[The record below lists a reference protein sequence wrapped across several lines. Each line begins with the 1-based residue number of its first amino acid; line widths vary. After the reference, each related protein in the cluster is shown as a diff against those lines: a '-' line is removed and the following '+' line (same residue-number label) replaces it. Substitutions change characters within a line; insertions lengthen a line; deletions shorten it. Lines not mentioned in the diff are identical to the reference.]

1 MSSSSSLSS
10 SSAVEQYDA
19 IVIGAGHNGL
29 TCACYLAKAGLKVLV
44 LEEYQSIGGMTIT
57 EEVTL
62 PGFKSDIHAYGYQLA
77 NFSPAPRELELDK
90 YGFEL
95 LYPDPSISH
104 LFPNGGIISMYRDIK
119 KTVKSIEKYSKKD
132 AQTWKKMFDNY
143 MANKDKIIDS
153 LNTPPHPL
161 LSSLF
166 IKEVDMKNEREQDW
180 RLYDEYRSGLQ
191 SLRSWCNE
199 YFESEEAKVF
209 FGAWPAHVSASPDDA
224 GGSSLAY
231 LFSVL
236 VQDGGNNVVKGGMVN
251 LPLALARYLRS
262 KGGQIFTSA
271 AVSKILV
278 NKDRKAIGVRLDN
291 GREIGVR
298 RLVVS
303 SIDPLTLAFD
313 LIGKEYLNQNSLK
326 GIKHYEW
333 GDAIL
338 TMYLALD
345 SQMEYIAGSEALKS
359 THLHSSEPSLDYFT
373 KIFYECRSGK
383 LPSEPFPIISN
394 DSTADPSRVPSGKH
408 LMKFLIS
415 SVPYRI
421 KGANKNENSTKK
433 QDQIL
438 ENNNYNNYDW
448 NEIKDEYS
456 DRIIDMVSQK
466 YIPNLKSILKKKVVY
481 SPTDLEKRPTT
492 SIRGTL
498 ACGAML
504 PYQMGGMRP
513 IPQFAAYKIPDIPN
527 VYLCGSANHPGPGVS
542 MAPGRNAAQVIFADL
557 GLDFFNTIN

>member
-191 SLRSWCNE
+191 SLRSRCNE

-224 GGSSLAY
+224 GGSSVAY

-359 THLHSSEPSLDYFT
+359 THLH
-373 KIFYECRSGK
+373 
-383 LPSEPFPIISN
+383 
-394 DSTADPSRVPSGKH
+394 
-408 LMKFLIS
+408 
-415 SVPYRI
+415 
-421 KGANKNENSTKK
+421 
-433 QDQIL
+433 
-438 ENNNYNNYDW
+438 
-448 NEIKDEYS
+448 
-456 DRIIDMVSQK
+456 
-466 YIPNLKSILKKKVVY
+466 
-481 SPTDLEKRPTT
+481 
-492 SIRGTL
+492 
-498 ACGAML
+498 
-504 PYQMGGMRP
+504 
-513 IPQFAAYKIPDIPN
+513 
-527 VYLCGSANHPGPGVS
+527 
-542 MAPGRNAAQVIFADL
+542 
-557 GLDFFNTIN
+557 